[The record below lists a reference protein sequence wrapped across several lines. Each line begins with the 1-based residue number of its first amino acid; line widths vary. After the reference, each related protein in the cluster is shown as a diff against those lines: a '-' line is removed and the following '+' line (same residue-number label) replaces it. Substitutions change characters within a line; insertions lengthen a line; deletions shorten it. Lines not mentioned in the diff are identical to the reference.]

1 MMSELTGY
9 NGWSN
14 YETWLVALW
23 LNHDE
28 ASYNAL
34 KALKAEDKSEYRK
47 AESLE
52 ELVRELYEFE
62 PVGIVADLVNS
73 AFGRVNWVEIV
84 TES

>member
-1 MMSELTGY
+1 MNEVSGY
-9 NGWSN
+9 NGWTN

-23 LNHDE
+23 LNNDQ

-34 KALKAEDKSEYRK
+34 GALKAGDASEHRK

-73 AFGRVNWVEIV
+73 AFGRVDWVEIV
-84 TES
+84 TAG

>member
-1 MMSELTGY
+1 MGESIGY

-23 LNHDE
+23 LNNDQ

-34 KALKAEDKSEYRK
+34 EELKAEAACEYRK
-47 AESLE
+47 AERLE
-52 ELVRELYEFE
+52 GLVRGLYEFE

-73 AFGRVNWVEIV
+73 AFARVNWVEIV
-84 TES
+84 TGE

>member
-1 MMSELTGY
+1 MSDSTCY
-9 NGWSN
+9 SGWSN

-23 LNHDE
+23 MNNDQ

-34 KALKAEDKSEYRK
+34 EALRAEDESKYRK

-62 PVGIVADLVNS
+62 SVGIVADLVNS
-73 AFGRVNWVEIV
+73 AFARVNWLEIV

>member
-1 MMSELTGY
+1 MNETTGY

-23 LNHDE
+23 FDNDQ
-28 ASYNAL
+28 ASYAAL
-34 KALKAEDKSEYRK
+34 EALKAEDESDYRK
-47 AESLE
+47 AEQLE

-73 AFGRVNWVEIV
+73 AFARVNWVEIV
-84 TES
+84 SEA

>member
-1 MMSELTGY
+1 MNESTEY
-9 NGWSN
+9 NGWTN

-23 LNHDE
+23 LNNDQ

-34 KALKAEDKSEYRK
+34 EAIKAEDGSEHRK

-73 AFGRVNWVEIV
+73 AFARVDWVEIV
-84 TES
+84 SEA

>member
-1 MMSELTGY
+1 MSESTGY

-23 LNHDE
+23 LNNDQ

-34 KALKAEDKSEYRK
+34 EALKAGDESEHRK

-52 ELVRELYEFE
+52 ELVRELYVFE
-62 PVGIVADLVNS
+62 PIGVVADLVNA

-84 TES
+84 VEG

>member
-1 MMSELTGY
+1 MSESTGY

-23 LNHDE
+23 LNNDQ

-34 KALKAEDKSEYRK
+34 EELKAEDESDYRK

-84 TES
+84 TEG

>member
-1 MMSELTGY
+1 MSESTGY

-23 LNHDE
+23 LNNDE

-34 KALKAEDKSEYRK
+34 EALKAENGSDYRK
-47 AESLE
+47 AEQLE
-52 ELVRELYEFE
+52 ELVRELYELE

-84 TES
+84 SEE

>member
-1 MMSELTGY
+1 MSKSTGY

-23 LNHDE
+23 LNNDQ

-34 KALKAEDKSEYRK
+34 EALKAENKSDCRK

-52 ELVRELYEFE
+52 ELVRELYGFE

-73 AFGRVNWVEIV
+73 AFGRVDWVEIV
-84 TES
+84 TEG

>member
-1 MMSELTGY
+1 MNESTEY
-9 NGWSN
+9 NGWTN

-23 LNHDE
+23 LNNDQ
-28 ASYNAL
+28 ASYSALEAL
-34 KALKAEDKSEYRK
+34 KAGSESEHCK

-73 AFGRVNWVEIV
+73 AFARVNWVEIV
-84 TES
+84 SEA

>member
-1 MMSELTGY
+1 MCESTGY

-23 LNHDE
+23 LNNDQ

-34 KALKAEDKSEYRK
+34 EMLKARDESKHCK

-62 PVGIVADLVNS
+62 PVGVVADLVNS
-73 AFGRVNWVEIV
+73 AFARVNWMEIV
-84 TES
+84 TED